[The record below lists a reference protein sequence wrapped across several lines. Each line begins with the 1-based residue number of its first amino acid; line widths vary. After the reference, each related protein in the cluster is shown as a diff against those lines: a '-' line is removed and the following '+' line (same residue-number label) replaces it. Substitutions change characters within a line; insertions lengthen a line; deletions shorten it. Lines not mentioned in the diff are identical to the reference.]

1 MPRFKKNKKKINPR
15 WFLNENS
22 EYFQKSMGV
31 DNRDEAIEA
40 ILDFESEVYGRKV
53 SDLEDLVDLS
63 DEELAQ
69 KYASITDTE
78 DYRNMIAKMD
88 SGLDSVEDP
97 EDEFEALPK
106 RTGMRRRL
114 REDLSDR
121 EWDGRDMYDD
131 LGRVDPPQKRKAKTF
146 QQKLSDQLEDWRKA
160 NFSDIRGRGKL
171 DLVNKYID
179 ALDADAVDK
188 RVAKAIADELNKGEN
203 PFY

>member
-131 LGRVDPPQKRKAKTF
+131 LGRGDPPQKRKAKTF
-146 QQKLSDQLEDWRKA
+146 KQKLSDQLEDWRKA